1 MASVRKYV
9 ENLNAE
15 SRYLNSKIKEISYEQ
30 WTTLISI
37 SMFTLLVIVQ
47 QIQFA
52 LPNVCLSSVY
62 RLYVFIC
69 LFYTS

>member
-47 QIQFA
+47 QIPFA